1 VIEKIIFL
9 VIVYMGVF
17 IYDIPKLIKK
27 RRQERIVYGMLMVPI
42 IYLSIVFV
50 IDLPW
55 PTLDELINFFLLKPA
70 QQIVDSIKVT
80 M

>member
-9 VIVYMGVF
+9 VIVYTGILIF
-17 IYDIPKLIKK
+17 DIPKLKQKK
-27 RRQERIVYGMLMVPI
+27 LNERIIYGLLMTPVF
-42 IYLSIVFV
+42 YLSIVYV
-50 IDLPW
+50 MDLTW